1 MALVFDAVANN
12 NTGRAFRQVRSGLQS
27 VEQAND
33 RVARATRRVG
43 SAAASAQRRV
53 RTFAR
58 SAGRALRGV
67 QTQAQRAGRAVAQI
81 GRGAA
86 LGGAAGISAGIFGSI
101 NFGREARDIQTW
113 ADNLGLGVDQID
125 ALNRAAA
132 RYGRD
137 GDVIFESLIAAVD
150 RANAAVLAG
159 EESQADFFREFG
171 INAEN
176 FINLAPD
183 KALEEMSRAL
193 FRIEDPLKRSAVASA
208 LFGDEGVRLLPV
220 LSAIAGEEGLQ
231 GVVDEVSRTA
241 ELLDGPAAEALA
253 KNVDHWE
260 NLKNAAIAAGR
271 DLFVRVAPIFQ
282 SWTGWLVSTGLPRIV
297 SFIEDG
303 LERLDEYFRGERVYV
318 PEFDEFIRLTP
329 QFQLDVIKLRQEV
342 ARVRRQIETEI
353 KPIREY
359 FTGEEIID
367 PVFDIPVTLKPQFQT
382 DIERIQLAADDVI
395 EFIGDARDTID
406 QIEMWF
412 EQIGEGII
420 TWLESEAPIATAIR
434 NAGGAAKLIFSPIA
448 ELIQTEI
455 RSVAFPTEGLKDRIL
470 EFANAGILAAAVA
483 LPLFLGSAASRL
495 GRIFRVSIITGILGA
510 IRSADLNPVTET
522 FLSALTIALVIAPER
537 FVNAANRLVTTIFR
551 VLSQAVI
558 GNARIS
564 ALGILD
570 EIAAVISS
578 AFRFLAGRISTG
590 GLAASIRE
598 SWYRIRAHFVQFIR
612 TGGIGQIGQAIED
625 IIRLAIRSVTPES
638 VRTALSN
645 LASRLWGGAAGAIRG
660 INASVIWTAFR
671 DALVAG
677 INAIR
682 ESSIITALANFFKNR
697 VFPAITWRN
706 LVRGLGIGI
715 LAQIIIDEIVNQFTD
730 QNSLNAFLR
739 DILPAWTL
747 SWSTLWAEMRDSF
760 TIVAEDA
767 VNAVIDAINSAA
779 GALNSAQESLLGTTL
794 VNVPT
799 IGRVT
804 FAAAAR
810 ERLQI
815 QANVAAGL
823 DEFGHPR
830 ATGARGLTYGT
841 GVRPAGTTVIDNRQI
856 TITTPT
862 GTLPQEVI
870 ETLAAGFIL
879 GEQQGLIR

>member
-1 MALVFDAVANN
+1 MLH
-12 NTGRAFRQVRSGLQS
+12 GG
-27 VEQAND
+27 
-33 RVARATRRVG
+33 VG

-231 GVVDEVSRTA
+231 GVVGRSFKNCGTAGRSRRRSVGQKCRSLGKS
-241 ELLDGPAAEALA
+241 E
-253 KNVDHWE
+253 KRRNRRR
-260 NLKNAAIAAGR
+260 R

-470 EFANAGILAAAVA
+470 EFANAGVLAAAVA